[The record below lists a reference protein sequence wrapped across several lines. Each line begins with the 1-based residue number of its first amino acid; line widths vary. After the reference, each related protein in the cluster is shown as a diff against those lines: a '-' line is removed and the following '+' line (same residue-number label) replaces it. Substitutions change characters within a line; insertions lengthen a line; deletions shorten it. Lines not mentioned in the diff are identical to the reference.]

1 MAIISGEYARYIF
14 FDPGGKLSYETS
26 RHLPQTDKDLFMNEF
41 IEYFESKGIRN
52 IKNLTAF
59 VHDFRQEPVIF
70 LELTESERNEM
81 EQKLDE
87 ALAHFKD

>member
-1 MAIISGEYARYIF
+1 
-14 FDPGGKLSYETS
+14 
-26 RHLPQTDKDLFMNEF
+26 MNEF
-41 IEYFESKGIRN
+41 IEYFESKDIRN

-59 VHDFRQEPVIF
+59 VHDLRQEPVIF

-87 ALAHFKD
+87 ALALFKD

>member
-1 MAIISGEYARYIF
+1 
-14 FDPGGKLSYETS
+14 
-26 RHLPQTDKDLFMNEF
+26 MNEF

-52 IKNLTAF
+52 IKNLSAF

-81 EQKLDE
+81 EHKLDE

>member
-1 MAIISGEYARYIF
+1 
-14 FDPGGKLSYETS
+14 
-26 RHLPQTDKDLFMNEF
+26 MNEF

-59 VHDFRQEPVIF
+59 VHDFRQKPVIF
-70 LELTESERNEM
+70 LELTDSERNEM

-87 ALAHFKD
+87 ALALFKD